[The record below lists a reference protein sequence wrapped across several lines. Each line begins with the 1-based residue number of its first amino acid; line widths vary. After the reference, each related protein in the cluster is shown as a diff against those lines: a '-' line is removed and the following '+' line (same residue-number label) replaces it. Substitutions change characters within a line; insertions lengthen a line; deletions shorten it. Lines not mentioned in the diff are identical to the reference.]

1 MGASG
6 DSVRKEKVIA
16 VAESNEV
23 IPEMH
28 PANPII
34 DAVFVDIVGLTRQHI
49 LPKGGKLHLATSHS
63 SSAAGY

>member
-1 MGASG
+1 M
-6 DSVRKEKVIA
+6 RKEKVIA
-16 VAESNEV
+16 VAECNEV

-34 DAVFVDIVGLTRQHI
+34 DAVFVDIVGLTRQYT
-49 LPKGGKLHLATSHS
+49 LPKGGQSYFATPQC